1 MAHDAHCLP
10 IYAQRLYRTAQMKWE
25 PVIRQKI
32 ACSSQNGSDP
42 GRDECHDH
50 SIPGGAPDS
59 LIWGHSL
66 LHIWNAHR
74 RSSRDSTD
82 QQNNQDA
89 LKHDRECKCEEICQ
103 WDNMTR

>member
-10 IYAQRLYRTAQMKWE
+10 IYAQRLYSTAQMKWE

-32 ACSSQNGSDP
+32 TCSSQNGGDP
-42 GRDECHDH
+42 CRDDCHDH
-50 SIPGGAPDS
+50 CIAGGAPDS

-74 RSSRDSTD
+74 QSSRDSTYQHD
-82 QQNNQDA
+82 NQDE
-89 LKHDRECKCEEICQ
+89 LDTD
-103 WDNMTR
+103 DNANARKPANEASWL